1 MSHRTVDYETLL
13 REVLPIHLLEGPV
26 RDSVE
31 ESIDSGGKEGL
42 WRAASLAL
50 ESLAARGFFAAEAPS
65 EKDGSVT
72 YHDRRGLLTVTL
84 HPLERPRPDYEF
96 PFRPLLSAEFASP
109 EQRKALETVLTGVA
123 TRSTED
129 ELGDSLRK
137 IVEYLHAS
145 LDPARVRFLSA
156 GEEEAPG
163 GIFEPGGSSLLA
175 RIYREHFQAG
185 GGPIY
190 IPDLLDDDRFS
201 TLAETGEVRSAALLP
216 LRAAEETFGLLE
228 VHHRAPDAFDEK
240 RLGVL
245 SLLALLAAGRIRNA
259 LHLEKLIYVDL
270 LTGVF
275 SRRFFEEQ
283 ILREVERANRDGSP
297 LAMVMVDLD
306 NFKEVNDR
314 FGHLAGDG
322 VLSRV
327 AEILRGHVRKID
339 LVTRYGGEEFAIL
352 LPGASRSQT
361 EVICERLRALVEALP
376 VPEEGDARFALTTS
390 IGVALYPEHTP
401 ESLGPPEA
409 RKELLARADQALYTA
424 KNSGKNQV
432 VFYGE
437 NGRNTGPRPT
447 VDPAPKPPSSAS

>member
-1 MSHRTVDYETLL
+1 MSRRTVDYEVLL
-13 REVLPIHLLEGPV
+13 REVLPIDLLDGSV
-26 RDSVE
+26 RESVE
-31 ESIDSGGKEGL
+31 ESLASGEKERL

-50 ESLAARGFFAAEAPS
+50 ETLAARGIFAASPPS

-72 YHDRRGLLTVTL
+72 FHDRRGLLTVTL
-84 HPLERPRPDYEF
+84 HPLVRPRPEYEF
-96 PFRPLLSAEFASP
+96 PFRPLLSAEFASSD
-109 EQRKALETVLTGVA
+109 QRNSLEAVLTGVA

-145 LDPARVRFLSA
+145 LDPARVRFLST
-156 GEEEAPG
+156 GDEEPPG
-163 GIFEPGGSSLLA
+163 GIFEPGSSSLLA
-175 RIYREHFQAG
+175 RAYRDHFAGG

-190 IPDLLDDDRFS
+190 VPDVLDDDRFAP
-201 TLAETGEVRSAALLP
+201 LAERGEVRAAVLLP

-228 VHHRAPDAFDEK
+228 VHHRSPDPFDEK
-240 RLGVL
+240 KLGVL

-327 AEILRGHVRKID
+327 AGILKGHVRKID

-352 LPGASRSQT
+352 LPGASRSPT

-401 ESLGPPEA
+401 DGLGPAEA
-409 RKELLARADQALYTA
+409 RRELLARADQALYTA
-424 KNSGKNQV
+424 KSSGKNRV

-437 NGRNTGPRPT
+437 NGREN
-447 VDPAPKPPSSAS
+447 PS